1 MEAAAAIMGVG
12 PAYQALLAEA
22 QVDAGVRHGLR
33 PELAGQ
39 LVAQTMAGSAA
50 LLRVA
55 RLRHAGGA
63 PRRDLAGWQHGAWPG
78 GARGRGNPDR
88 LSVGDRRCH
97 PRRHPL
103 MLAEAV
109 TRVDIANYVS
119 ALFTVYIVLIFLYI
133 LLNLLFSFGVR
144 LPYARWSDAVLTFL
158 RDVCEPYLR
167 LFRRFIPP
175 LGVFDFSPIIAIF
188 VLYIVR
194 TLVVNAISG

>member
-1 MEAAAAIMGVG
+1 
-12 PAYQALLAEA
+12 
-22 QVDAGVRHGLR
+22 
-33 PELAGQ
+33 
-39 LVAQTMAGSAA
+39 
-50 LLRVA
+50 
-55 RLRHAGGA
+55 
-63 PRRDLAGWQHGAWPG
+63 
-78 GARGRGNPDR
+78 
-88 LSVGDRRCH
+88 
-97 PRRHPL
+97 

-144 LPYARWSDAVLTFL
+144 LPYARWSDAILTFL

-175 LGVFDFSPIIAIF
+175 LGMFDFSPIIGIF

-194 TLVVNAISG
+194 TIVVNAISG